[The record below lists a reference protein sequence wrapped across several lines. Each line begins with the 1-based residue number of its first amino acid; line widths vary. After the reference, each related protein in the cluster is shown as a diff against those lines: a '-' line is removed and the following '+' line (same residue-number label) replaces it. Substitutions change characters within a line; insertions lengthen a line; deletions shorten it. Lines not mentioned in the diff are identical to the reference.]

1 LNGST
6 IRKLNPRKADTM
18 KHISTKLIALGFLSA
33 LAMTAGLAQAGPL
46 GMQSVYANHN
56 IAVRSGGFHGGH
68 GWGGGHGGGYGHG
81 HRGYGGGW
89 AAPLLGAAIIG
100 GAIYSSLPSAP
111 VVVQQPPVV
120 VPQQQLITDPSRVS
134 YYCPAYQQ
142 YYPNVTQCPTAWQ
155 VVPY

>member
-1 LNGST
+1 
-6 IRKLNPRKADTM
+6 M
-18 KHISTKLIALGFLSA
+18 KHIATKLIALGLLSA
-33 LAMTAGLAQAGPL
+33 LAMTAGVAQAGPL
-46 GMQSVYANHN
+46 GMQSVYANQN
-56 IAVRSGGFHGGH
+56 ISVRSGGFHGGH
-68 GWGGGHGGGYGHG
+68 GWGGHGGGHG

-89 AAPLLGAAIIG
+89 AAPLLGAAILG
-100 GAIYSSLPSAP
+100 GAIYSTLPSAP
-111 VVVQQPPVV
+111 VVIQQPPVV